1 MLNIAGVERGW
12 TVADSSGIQSDGP
25 STPAENLITDAA
37 MKLTILSSSIA
48 AAAGS
53 SEKESTTT
61 IQNTTN
67 NCDINSDET
76 TAGNE

>member
-48 AAAGS
+48 AAAAAGGG
-53 SEKESTTT
+53 SEKESTPTQT
-61 IQNTTN
+61 ASK
-67 NCDINSDET
+67 NCDET
-76 TAGNE
+76 TAE